1 MAIKELRGTRYLTA
15 ANNALARF
23 IVDDLPYLDFP
34 QTLAFYGEVVP
45 RLDLRGRALLGV
57 NDRYFLLTGLCR
69 RSDALHPWLFARCR
83 EVEADPDGYIDLWAR
98 FHYKAVDVKEPV
110 PTPDG
115 WRLHGDL
122 RPGDRVFGRDG
133 RPRTV
138 IAKTPVFKD
147 ADCWR
152 VTTDKGY
159 SVVVSGDHLWTVDL
173 HSRARIGRAREKRRT
188 ATIDTRA
195 LAAEVARSKVY
206 KSRVLP
212 SLPVTDPVQYAAMD
226 GDLSIAP
233 YLLGLW
239 LGDGSSACGRITGHP
254 NDDEVFKRVTD
265 LGYKVGE
272 RKGFSR
278 QIYGIRP
285 ILRSIGVLQNK
296 HVPLQYLYGSVEDR
310 WELLRGLMDSDGHCD
325 TRGTATFTTTLE
337 ILAANV
343 FELAASLG
351 LKPSHR
357 PLPTGAYQVSFQSGA
372 DRPPAFSLTRK
383 AARASSS
390 VPGRSRRHAIV
401 SVEAVESR
409 HVSCIQIDDP
419 DGVYLIGTHFVPTH
433 NSTIITFAG
442 AIQEILINPEITI
455 AIFSCTKPI
464 ARGFLQQIMREFEN
478 NDYLKQVY
486 PDVLWDDPRREAP
499 VWGMERGLVVR
510 RRSNPKES
518 TIEAHGLIDGQPTSR
533 HYDLH
538 IYDDMVTR
546 ENVTTPEMIKKTT
559 EAWELADNLG
569 KHHGVRKWMP
579 GTRYSFGDTYGV
591 VLERRILKPRKY
603 PATID
608 GTLKGEPVFLS
619 REHWEKIKNTQRS
632 TVSAQ
637 MLQNPVAGNEAVFK
651 SEWFRPYLIRPTILN
666 VYIMVD
672 PSKGRSATSDRTAMA
687 VIGVDGH
694 GNKYLLDGVRHRMSL
709 SERWGFLKRLYLKWR
724 DAPGVQSIAVGY
736 ERYGAQTEDEMIK
749 EWQERDGVA
758 FELIELNWPREGGH
772 SKRDRVERLEP
783 DMRIGKFFLP
793 GLVHQPEFGGRD
805 GVALWSVWTEEDA
818 KRAEGT
824 PYNVGQIIYRPLNGD
839 PKEHRAMDA
848 TMQGYRK
855 VKPIKHL
862 DEDRTV
868 YDLTRA
874 LMEECMFFPFAP
886 HDDLIDAV
894 SRIYDMSPRPA
905 VQYETASLEPAVY
918 ADS

>member
-1 MAIKELRGTRYLTA
+1 MQRELRGTRYLTA
-15 ANNALARF
+15 ANDALARF
-23 IVDDLPYLDFP
+23 ILNDLPYLDYP

-98 FHYKAVDVKEPV
+98 FHYK
-110 PTPDG
+110 
-115 WRLHGDL
+115 
-122 RPGDRVFGRDG
+122 
-133 RPRTV
+133 
-138 IAKTPVFKD
+138 
-147 ADCWR
+147 
-152 VTTDKGY
+152 
-159 SVVVSGDHLWTVDL
+159 
-173 HSRARIGRAREKRRT
+173 
-188 ATIDTRA
+188 
-195 LAAEVARSKVY
+195 
-206 KSRVLP
+206 
-212 SLPVTDPVQYAAMD
+212 
-226 GDLSIAP
+226 
-233 YLLGLW
+233 
-239 LGDGSSACGRITGHP
+239 
-254 NDDEVFKRVTD
+254 
-265 LGYKVGE
+265 
-272 RKGFSR
+272 
-278 QIYGIRP
+278 
-285 ILRSIGVLQNK
+285 
-296 HVPLQYLYGSVEDR
+296 
-310 WELLRGLMDSDGHCD
+310 
-325 TRGTATFTTTLE
+325 
-337 ILAANV
+337 
-343 FELAASLG
+343 
-351 LKPSHR
+351 
-357 PLPTGAYQVSFQSGA
+357 
-372 DRPPAFSLTRK
+372 
-383 AARASSS
+383 
-390 VPGRSRRHAIV
+390 
-401 SVEAVESR
+401 
-409 HVSCIQIDDP
+409 
-419 DGVYLIGTHFVPTH
+419 
-433 NSTIITFAG
+433 STIITFAG
-442 AIQEILINPEITI
+442 GIQEILINPEITI

-546 ENVTTPEMIKKTT
+546 ENVTTPEMIRKTT

-619 REHWEKIKNTQRS
+619 RDHWEKIKNTQRS

-694 GNKYLLDGVRHRMSL
+694 NNKYLLDGVRHRMSL
-709 SERWGFLKRLYLKWR
+709 SERWGFLKRLFLKWR

-736 ERYGAQTEDEMIK
+736 ERYGAQTEDEIIK
-749 EWQERDGVA
+749 DWQERDGVA

-855 VKPIKHL
+855 VKPIKHI

-874 LMEECMFFPFAP
+874 LMEEAMFFPFAP

-905 VQYETASLEPAVY
+905 IQFEAASLEPAVY